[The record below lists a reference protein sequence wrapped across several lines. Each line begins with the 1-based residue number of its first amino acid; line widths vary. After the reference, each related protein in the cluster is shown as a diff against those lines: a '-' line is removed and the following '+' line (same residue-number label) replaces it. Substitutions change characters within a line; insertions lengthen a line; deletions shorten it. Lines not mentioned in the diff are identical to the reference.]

1 MNKLINIFA
10 FAFGAAAGSAVTWK
24 VLKDKYAK
32 YADEEINSYKE
43 YRKQKEEKLKEQA
56 KYEAAVEN
64 LGYASKSETVEEK
77 GEPME
82 HKFAYVIPPESFG
95 EEGYDTVSLT
105 YYADKVLA
113 DDYDEIIEDLDII
126 GGEESLN
133 SFGEYED
140 DSVFV
145 RNEENETDYEI
156 LLDLRNYSDVV
167 GKTPHSTNEV
177 E

>member
-1 MNKLINIFA
+1 MNKFINVLA
-10 FAFGAAAGSAVTWK
+10 FAFGAAAGSVVTWK
-24 VLKDKYAK
+24 MLKDKYAK

-43 YRKQKEEKLKEQA
+43 YRKQKEEKLKDRA
-56 KYEAAVEN
+56 KHEVLVDE
-64 LGYASKSETVEEK
+64 LGYVSKSKVEPKETT
-77 GEPME
+77 EP
-82 HKFAYVIPPESFG
+82 KTVYVIPPESFG
-95 EEGYDTVSLT
+95 ELGYETVSLT

-113 DDYDEIIEDLDII
+113 DDYDEVIDDLDLI

-145 RNEENETDYEI
+145 RNDENGTDYEI
-156 LLDLRNYSDVV
+156 LMDLRKYSDVV
-167 GKTPHSTNEV
+167 GKTPHSTDEV